1 MLPPMEDAAE
11 FGADEDVMGEMRESE
26 EMLEVGVWTE
36 QLLLFPLSLLQA
48 NSVATATADDDSD

>member
-1 MLPPMEDAAE
+1 MLLPPMEEAAE
-11 FGADEDVMGEMRESE
+11 FGAEEVMGEMRESE
-26 EMLEVGVWTE
+26 EMLDVGVCTE